1 MCQAKTIRYSHCIGE
16 MIQNPYSHPI
26 RRLSFDGDFGYTAQ
40 LLNGAHLLYAGGPCF
55 LSATRV
61 QLGLKG
67 RLVGYIEGE
76 NRCSVNRKKT
86 LKSCRKNSRNYGGI
100 FDVTGKHERVLELEA
115 EIAQPDFWNKGEQAQ
130 ELLKERTRLQKIVE
144 DCSGAKQQLE
154 DIQILIELGE
164 EGEDEE
170 TLIEVNGMLPD
181 LQKLIA
187 QMEFARMLSGDHDVN
202 NATVSINAGAGGT
215 EAQDW
220 ADIVLRMY
228 TRYCERK
235 GFKVEFTEYQP
246 GDDAGLKG
254 ATFTVTGDYAYG
266 YLKSESG
273 IHRLVRISPFDA
285 NSRRHTSFCSV
296 FVFPELDDSVE
307 VEVED
312 KDIKVDT
319 FRASG
324 AGGQHINKTD
334 SAIRITHIPTGIV
347 TACQNQR
354 SQHSNKAT
362 ALKQLKARLY
372 ELEIRKKEEEAAA
385 FSEDKKEIGWGS
397 QIRSYVL
404 HPYRMVK
411 DHRTSFESGNTD
423 AVLDGDLDGFIE
435 AYLLQG

>member
-1 MCQAKTIRYSHCIGE
+1 M
-16 MIQNPYSHPI
+16 
-26 RRLSFDGDFGYTAQ
+26 
-40 LLNGAHLLYAGGPCF
+40 
-55 LSATRV
+55 
-61 QLGLKG
+61 
-67 RLVGYIEGE
+67 
-76 NRCSVNRKKT
+76 
-86 LKSCRKNSRNYGGI
+86 KNSRNYGGI
-100 FDVTGKHERVLELEA
+100 FDVPGKHEHVLELEA

-154 DIQILIELGE
+154 DIQVLIELGE

-181 LQKLIA
+181 LQKLIG

-296 FVFPELDDSVE
+296 FVFPELDDSIE

-435 AYLLQG
+435 AYLLQGK